1 MDLCRHR
8 SCRDSEQLISNDYQ
22 RGAGHQVCPS
32 LRGLRM
38 HARLFRTV
46 ASLAAAAAIL
56 GLTGIGS
63 RTLADGA
70 PALVIAPLSSP
81 RAHTVRSRR

>member
-1 MDLCRHR
+1 
-8 SCRDSEQLISNDYQ
+8 
-22 RGAGHQVCPS
+22 
-32 LRGLRM
+32 M
-38 HARLFRTV
+38 HAPLFRTV

-70 PALVIAPLSSP
+70 PALAIAPLSSP
-81 RAHTVRSRR
+81 AGAHSSEPQMTMEGDRVILSWLEVNGGGRRH